1 MIKEIT
7 ILSGKG
13 GTGKTSLT
21 ASFAALSQKIA
32 VLTDCDVDAPDLHML
47 LSPFVLE
54 THEFNA
60 SRVAVIDK
68 DTCVQCG
75 KCQELCRFDAI
86 HDQKVDPILCEGC
99 NVCVY
104 ICPLAAI
111 KLEKRVS
118 GHTFIS
124 KTKYGMM
131 SHALL
136 NPGEE
141 NSGKLVTLVRNS
153 AKKIAEKE
161 NLELII
167 NDGPPGIGCPVI
179 ASLSGVNLGLVV
191 TEPTLSGIHD
201 MKRALALLNHFKIFS
216 VVCINKFDL
225 NEENSSTIIKY
236 CKSKDI
242 EMIGTIPYD
251 SKFTEAI
258 IAGKPVIEYFP
269 DSKVSNSLKN
279 LWKKICNYL

>member
-179 ASLSGVNLGLVV
+179 ASLSGVDLGLVV